1 MLTAVGQAQCLR
13 PYYLCRHC
21 HKGQF
26 PADVELTSHSGC
38 LVHRLEACG
47 QKCIIFPTP
56 MADQSLAEIAVIP
69 DNTLAATQ
77 YRVLYDG
84 QCEICQACV
93 AWLKALDRENKT
105 LPLAI
110 GPEVLSNLDSRLRLD
125 ECLRQLH
132 VVTPKGAILVGWD
145 AVASLARLF
154 PSTWIIGT
162 LGQCFPFRNIGRL
175 LYGFVATNRYSLSKC
190 RGGACRVAKPE
201 AVRRQARLGAFWS
214 CYTLGFFTRLPLV
227 LWAGIMAAIQ
237 RLSIFVRTYHQRLD
251 LLDGKLTILFLNGF
265 LPNTVPLLFGELFT
279 AVIYDGVAVDPGSP
293 KMRRSLQKHLRRIKP
308 KITKVIA
315 THAHEEHVG
324 NLNWLSE
331 VTGAPVSV
339 SEMTVRFLT
348 PFKKLPWVRATIIGQ
363 PPDLKEPYQLLGDTV
378 DTVSRRLEVIAAPGH
393 CDDHI
398 VLYDSKEKL
407 LLAGDAFMGSYFA
420 TPNPDV
426 DSHKW
431 LVSLERLM
439 ELDIEILVEGHGHI
453 HTLRADIPDFPGV
466 VIREDPKIAVSQ
478 KLDYLRWLREQIE
491 TGFREQLPVRVIEAS
506 CFPWGRRTSWESCAT
521 DECIRL
527 LSFGHFSR
535 TELVRSFVRTNADVL
550 PTVYEVRLSGP
561 E

>member
-1 MLTAVGQAQCLR
+1 V
-13 PYYLCRHC
+13 
-21 HKGQF
+21 
-26 PADVELTSHSGC
+26 S
-38 LVHRLEACG
+38 
-47 QKCIIFPTP
+47 
-56 MADQSLAEIAVIP
+56 
-69 DNTLAATQ
+69 
-77 YRVLYDG
+77 
-84 QCEICQACV
+84 
-93 AWLKALDRENKT
+93 WLKTLDHHNKT
-105 LPLAI
+105 ACLPI
-110 GPEVLSNLDSRLRLD
+110 SPEVLPKVDSRLRMD

-132 VVTPKGAILVGWD
+132 VVTPEGEIHLGWD
-145 AVASLARLF
+145 AVTCLARLF
-154 PSTWIIGT
+154 PSTWLIGAV
-162 LGQCFPFRNIGRL
+162 GGWFPFRNLGRL

-214 CYTLGFFTRLPLV
+214 CYTLGFFIRLPLV
-227 LWAGIMAAIQ
+227 LWAGIKAVAQ
-237 RLSIFVRTYHQRLD
+237 RISIFARTYHKRLD
-251 LLDGKLTILFLNGF
+251 LLNGKLTILFLNGV

-279 AVIYDGVAVDPGSP
+279 AVLYDGVAIDPGSP
-293 KMRRSLQKHLRRIKP
+293 KMRRSLAQHLRRLKP
-308 KITKVIA
+308 KITKVVA

-324 NLNWLSE
+324 NLNWLAE
-331 VTGAPVSV
+331 VTGAQVYV
-339 SEMTVRFLT
+339 AEMTARFLT

-363 PPDLKEPYQLLGDTV
+363 PPNLAQPYHLLGETTDT
-378 DTVSRRLEVIAAPGH
+378 DSGFLQVISTPGH

-398 VLYDSKEKL
+398 VLYDPREKL

-426 DSHKW
+426 DSRKW

-453 HTLRADIPDFPGV
+453 HTLRTDIPDFPGV
-466 VIREDPKIAVSQ
+466 VIRQDPKVAIAQ

-491 TGFREQLPVRVIEAS
+491 AGFQEQLPVRVIEAS
-506 CFPWGRRTSWESCAT
+506 CFPWGNRTSWESCAT

-535 TELVRSFVRTNADVL
+535 TELVRSFVRTDGDQL
-550 PTVYEVRLSGP
+550 PTVYEVRISGG